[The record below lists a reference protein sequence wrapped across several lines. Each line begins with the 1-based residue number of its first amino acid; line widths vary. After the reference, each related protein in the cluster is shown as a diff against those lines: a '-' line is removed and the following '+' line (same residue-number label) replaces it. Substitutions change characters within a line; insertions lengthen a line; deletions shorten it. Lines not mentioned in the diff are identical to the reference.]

1 MAVAVATRARRRW
14 CEAPRS
20 PLRPRSVRGSLPNP
34 SCRRPVP
41 VRPCTLSL
49 PVFLLPAPWIP
60 DVQFQSDCCTAAQ
73 PIYQLP
79 GTSAAIRGPDAHTQM
94 GCPRRSL
101 EVPFPIPCLEL
112 DVDRL
117 RCVDPGEAP
126 KLEPVFGLRH
136 CPLPV
141 ALQSEEHPFPAPS
154 SSLGCCR
161 IQSGSCKQSW
171 GQALAGAGMYQ
182 L

>member
-14 CEAPRS
+14 CEAPAPHCGPDRCGDPS
-20 PLRPRSVRGSLPNP
+20 RTLLAAAQCRCAPAPSL
-34 SCRRPVP
+34 C
-41 VRPCTLSL
+41 L
-49 PVFLLPAPWIP
+49 FLLPAPWIP

-112 DVDRL
+112 DVDRR
-117 RCVDPGEAP
+117 RCVDPVEAP

-141 ALQSEEHPFPAPS
+141 ALKSEEHPFPAPS

-171 GQALAGAGMYQ
+171 GQALAGAGMNQ